1 MITFN
6 GRLNTPSYEA
16 LSTDLIAGILP
27 GVINPGLTIY
37 FSDTHTWK
45 IVVDGTGLLA
55 DYSLPV
61 SVTATITAGDASAAN
76 QTAVQVAIASP
87 TVAPGSLHPEPP
99 RDPLRQPPAARPR
112 PRALRELP
120 ARNPAI
126 PPVRRV

>member
-61 SVTATITAGDASAAN
+61 SVTATFTGSDASAAN
-76 QTAVQVAIASP
+76 QTAVQAVAGVARRAAGSYPATGRGRGTRKAAAS
-87 TVAPGSLHPEPP
+87 SLT
-99 RDPLRQPPAARPR
+99 RPF
-112 PRALRELP
+112 
-120 ARNPAI
+120 I
-126 PPVRRV
+126 PWTF